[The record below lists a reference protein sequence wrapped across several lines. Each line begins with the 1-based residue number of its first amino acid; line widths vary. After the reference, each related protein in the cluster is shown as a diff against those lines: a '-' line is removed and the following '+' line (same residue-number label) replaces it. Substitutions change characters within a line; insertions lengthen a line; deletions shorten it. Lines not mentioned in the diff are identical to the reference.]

1 MQKYE
6 DKMKKTR
13 AESALKCTILLGVS
27 ILLVGVLYNLIPTI
41 NSTEKEQIVQNEIK
55 QLPFLEDLLT
65 NLTQN
70 TNIEN
75 GVCLTY
81 TLYYKDYLIKN
92 YPELDVRKIDMA
104 GVCPIGTI
112 ECGEWEGMPHTYLIV
127 NGHGEECIL
136 DQKMFTCINLRWIK
150 IYY

>member
-1 MQKYE
+1 MNKN
-6 DKMKKTR
+6 KKFFKS
-13 AESALKCTILLGVS
+13 ESALKCTILLGVS
-27 ILLVGVLYNLIPTI
+27 ILLVGVLYNFIPTI
-41 NSTEKEQIVQNEIK
+41 TSTESEK

-81 TLYYKDYLIKN
+81 TLYYKDYLTKN
-92 YPELDVRKIDMA
+92 YPELDVRKIDLA

-136 DQKMFTCINLRWIK
+136 DQKKFTCINLR
-150 IYY
+150 